1 MADTTQPL
9 EPASPALAASPDNN
23 PGKTPPMLVHRR
35 MAAAI
40 QNVTVDLML
49 LAREPHS
56 RIQTL
61 RDLSIAGRIL
71 HEQAAAIGV
80 PANWID
86 YARQAGQEGR
96 KATGT
101 SSLPPRRPVSRSL
114 LIAQLHHQA
123 DTLWTLAAVGP
134 VRRDHGQ
141 VSAPA
146 AQKLDQHLRLQW
158 LRVAMV
164 ATAINLTEAE
174 TRGWWA
180 TDPTHWHSRQTQIQ
194 QQSPPDQGRQWRE
207 LTHFTSVREARV
219 RVAAMRMVGIDLTA
233 SSPHQLPPAPHLL
246 AATAENAWHT
256 ASLESEGGAR
266 IDAAIAATGVDDV
279 HGLADS
285 DTHDLPPP
293 TRSAQLH
300 AEPDF

>member
-1 MADTTQPL
+1 MADRM
-9 EPASPALAASPDNN
+9 LAASPDNN
-23 PGKTPPMLVHRR
+23 LLGTTWALVHRR

-56 RIQTL
+56 RIQTF

-71 HEQAAAIGV
+71 HEQAAAIGM

-123 DTLWTLAAVGP
+123 DTLSTLAAVGP
-134 VRRDHGQ
+134 IRRDRGQ
-141 VSAPA
+141 VSAQA
-146 AQKLDQHLRLQW
+146 ADKLGEHLRLQW

-164 ATAINLTEAE
+164 ATAINATEDE

-180 TDPTHWHSRQTQIQ
+180 TDTTHWQRRLAQIQ
-194 QQSPPDQGRQWRE
+194 QQSAPEQGRQWRE
-207 LTHFTSVREARV
+207 FTHLASVREARI

-233 SSPHQLPPAPHLL
+233 SAPHQLPPAPHLL
-246 AATAENAWHT
+246 EATAENAWHP
-256 ASLESEGGAR
+256 ASLESKGGAR
-266 IDAAIAATGVDDV
+266 IDAAIAATGIDDA
-279 HGLADS
+279 HSIADG

-293 TRSAQLH
+293 TTSAQH
-300 AEPDF
+300 HVEPDF